1 VVRQDS
7 TPDNSDNKN
16 SRKLHLRVVGVHD
29 GDTITGLDES
39 KTCAPTTTNLDGPD
53 SLAGGPCSSRFKGG
67 WLWLG
72 R

>member
-1 VVRQDS
+1 VHAAGDEAFKELPPVRLGFGE
-7 TPDNSDNKN
+7 
-16 SRKLHLRVVGVHD
+16 LHAAA
-29 GDTITGLDES
+29 
-39 KTCAPTTTNLDGPD
+39 CAPTTTNLDGPD